1 MPWGTFTPQHIAT
14 LLLSIAV
21 IVGLHFL
28 LRKCAPKTQTVTLF
42 VLSFAGIVAVVFNLL
57 MWGFPLEYL
66 PLHMCSIH
74 ALLLPAT
81 VLSKNRIL
89 GSLTLLWCLGAVLAL
104 IVNTGQ
110 AEFLIPSTTFFFFYI
125 PHTLEVAVPVLL
137 FSLGHIRFDFR
148 TIPTTVAVTMGIYT
162 AVHIAN
168 LFLNRFVQANGIL
181 NYFGEIAQI
190 NYMFSLSPEG
200 NPLLELFWK
209 IIPHPYW
216 YMYMSIPLILA
227 YFALIWAITRIAA
240 RMKAGRRGR
249 ELSTVK

>member
-1 MPWGTFTPQHIAT
+1 MPWGTFTLPHIAT

-28 LRKCAPKTQTVTLF
+28 LRKLPQKQQTAILF

-110 AEFLIPSTTFFFFYI
+110 AAFLIPSTTFFFFYI
-125 PHTLEVAVPVLL
+125 PHTLEAAVPVLL

-148 TIPTTVAVTMGIYT
+148 TIPITVAVTMGIYT
-162 AVHIAN
+162 LVHIAN

-240 RMKAGRRGR
+240 RMKR
-249 ELSTVK
+249 EKGASELAVVK